1 MRASERIGN
10 LEFQVKELCREVE
23 KLRLTQCS
31 ILGDLECLEHWINEL
46 KEKNIDV
53 QQKET

>member
-31 ILGDLECLEHWINEL
+31 ILGDLECLEHRINEL
-46 KEKNIDV
+46 KETDD
-53 QQKET
+53 